1 MNQGKPTHISSSG
14 EGITEEVAQRLA
26 DEAEAGYELGEGTV
40 VHIGR
45 GRPSLSG
52 DSSSPQVTFR
62 VPSQLRA
69 KADQRAARE
78 GRTVSEIARDALE
91 RYLAA

>member
-1 MNQGKPTHISSSG
+1 MIKGRAARIARLG
-14 EGITEEVAQRLA
+14 AEITKDVAEKLA
-26 DEAEAGYELGEGTV
+26 DEAEAGYDLSEGSV

-52 DSSSPQVTFR
+52 DQNSPQVTFR
-62 VPSQLRA
+62 VPAGLRA
-69 KADQRAARE
+69 KANQRAVQE

>member
-1 MNQGKPTHISSSG
+1 MSQDQSTHTTSSG
-14 EGITEEVAQRLA
+14 VQITDDVAERLA
-26 DEAEAGYELGEGTV
+26 DEAEAGYDLDVGSV

-52 DSSSPQVTFR
+52 GQNSPQVTFR

-69 KADQRAARE
+69 KADLRAARE